1 MAHVKEDAEAN
12 DLAHQRLLLAL
23 DSFGSLDEFLCDY
36 RIYLHAPYVLCHD
49 VCCGR
54 HRVLS
59 LLLLLLR
66 LFFLLG

>member
-23 DSFGSLDEFLCDY
+23 DSLGSLNELLCDY
-36 RIYLHAPYVLCHD
+36 RIYLHAPYVLSHD
-49 VCCGR
+49 VCSGR
-54 HRVLS
+54 HRVRG
-59 LLLLLLR
+59 LLLLLLC